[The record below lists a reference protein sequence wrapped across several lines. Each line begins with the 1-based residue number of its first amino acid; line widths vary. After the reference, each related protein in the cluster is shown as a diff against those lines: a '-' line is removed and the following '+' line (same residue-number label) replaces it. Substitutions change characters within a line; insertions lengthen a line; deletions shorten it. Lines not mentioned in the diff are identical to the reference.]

1 MNTKSKVT
9 LSIIIFLVVAI
20 GAGLYIRHSFSE
32 KHSDPVESSFSN
44 LSIKNNTT
52 KEFKSVGI
60 AWDDNALMQKTNNYY
75 SLYVLGDGGELG
87 ISDKVSKNKTALASW
102 ERTENILSS
111 WVHFYGK

>member
-32 KHSDPVESSFSN
+32 KHSDTVESSFSN
-44 LSIKNNTT
+44 LSVKNNTT

-60 AWDDNALMQKTNNYY
+60 AWDDNALMQKQTTIIPSM
-75 SLYVLGDGGELG
+75 SLATA
-87 ISDKVSKNKTALASW
+87 VSLEYQTK
-102 ERTENILSS
+102 
-111 WVHFYGK
+111 